1 MDGPIIVLSKQS
13 QEFYPMETFYSSLK
27 KNVCVY
33 TSHICCTAFNM
44 IGFDIK
50 PDVVVVS
57 AAKISD
63 IQVTHRTLKI
73 TEITQKNKNKKL
85 TKVY

>member
-1 MDGPIIVLSKQS
+1 
-13 QEFYPMETFYSSLK
+13 
-27 KNVCVY
+27 
-33 TSHICCTAFNM
+33 M